1 MGGFPP
7 RPQPKSDKELLLLN
21 CWKVGGVKMK
31 LLIKIGLVIDL
42 VILIASF
49 ILGNFVYTAFELHK
63 FIELI
68 IIIAFILLI
77 YSLPMNYATYKI
89 EKANNEK
96 SKEICRGLNYV
107 NLIIVAIVNL
117 IFLILGFSEFS
128 KVAFYLTVFA
138 TVLLENLIRVYIFY
152 ARSWNR

>member
-1 MGGFPP
+1 
-7 RPQPKSDKELLLLN
+7 
-21 CWKVGGVKMK
+21 MK

-77 YSLPMNYATYKI
+77 YSLPMNSMLKKKKKKLTMK
-89 EKANNEK
+89 
-96 SKEICRGLNYV
+96 
-107 NLIIVAIVNL
+107 
-117 IFLILGFSEFS
+117 
-128 KVAFYLTVFA
+128 KVRKFV
-138 TVLLENLIRVYIFY
+138 VD
-152 ARSWNR
+152 

>member
-1 MGGFPP
+1 
-7 RPQPKSDKELLLLN
+7 
-21 CWKVGGVKMK
+21 MK
-31 LLIKIGLVIDL
+31 LLIKFGLVIDL
-42 VILIASF
+42 VTLIASF

-89 EKANNEK
+89 EKSNNEK

-117 IFLILGFSEFS
+117 IFLILGFS
-128 KVAFYLTVFA
+128 
-138 TVLLENLIRVYIFY
+138 
-152 ARSWNR
+152 

>member
-1 MGGFPP
+1 
-7 RPQPKSDKELLLLN
+7 
-21 CWKVGGVKMK
+21 MK
-31 LLIKIGLVIDL
+31 LLIKFGLVIDL
-42 VILIASF
+42 VTLIASF

-89 EKANNEK
+89 EKSNNEK

-128 KVAFYLTVFA
+128 KVVFA
-138 TVLLENLIRVYIFY
+138 TVLLENLISVYIFY

>member
-1 MGGFPP
+1 
-7 RPQPKSDKELLLLN
+7 
-21 CWKVGGVKMK
+21 MK

-128 KVAFYLTVFA
+128 DHSMVALDSIRRVYYLTNF
-138 TVLLENLIRVYIFY
+138 LEIFKKY
-152 ARSWNR
+152 G